1 MAVIFSLV
9 LTGCGKNTEQQDI
22 ENLKRN
28 NGFKDEKKVQVIS
41 TLRDVL
47 LRLEMILDR
56 K

>member
-1 MAVIFSLV
+1 MKLKEELQKYIEEIS
-9 LTGCGKNTEQQDI
+9 QDI

-28 NGFKDEKKVQVIS
+28 NGFKDEKKVQVVS

-47 LRLEMILDR
+47 LRLEMILDI